1 MRSPVAASILAITC
15 SAACSSAPDGADDD
29 ADAPP
34 VLEVTAPARGAQSS
48 TPTVTVTGR
57 ATDDTAGLRVTVN
70 GVAAALAADG
80 AFSATVDVGGLDII
94 ETRAIDD
101 AGHDVR
107 DVRAVLAGTLAPTG
121 AMVDDAV
128 GARIGAD
135 GFGAMSRGIATA
147 VAGAN
152 FTAAAMAANP
162 VYENTGCLGATVNVT
177 DVDVGGVEMDL
188 VPTAGAIDTDV
199 RLLNV
204 VVRMHV
210 NYKVACIGGSA
221 TVTVSADRARVH
233 GGLGLSISGDALA
246 SSLSGVTVGFTGFD
260 VDVNGIPDA
269 VVNLFNGILDD
280 RVAAALAGV
289 VRSRVPALA
298 NTALADLTGRTYG
311 VDLLGRTIA
320 VEVRPSQIDIDAD
333 GAFVALDSVVTIVG
347 AGDVD
352 YLATPGS
359 VMEGV
364 FGEAKGLGVAVAD
377 DTINQLFAGMWSAG
391 MLEQAV
397 PADGP
402 LPLAAILDDETAT
415 LDLELSLPPTA
426 STTDDILHLAVGDL
440 IVTGRDAAG
449 VELQRFAL
457 SFSTTIAAA
466 TSPDGALLLALGP
479 PNVWAQVLAQSD
491 RVDRPMDDEQLEGLV
506 EGVWGLIAPQ
516 INDALASLPLPTIGG
531 VSIREATVMP
541 NDGFVVVR
549 AQLVAN

>member
-1 MRSPVAASILAITC
+1 MRSAVAMSLLTIACASNPGDDA
-15 SAACSSAPDGADDD
+15 ADDL
-29 ADAPP
+29 PP

-70 GVAAALAADG
+70 GVAAALSADG
-80 AFSATVDVGGLDII
+80 AFTATVNVAGLDII

-107 DVRAVLAGTLAPTG
+107 DVRAVLAGTLAPTS
-121 AMVDDAV
+121 AMVEDAI

-135 GFGAMSRGIATA
+135 GFSAMSRGIATA
-147 VAGAN
+147 VGGTN
-152 FTAAAMAANP
+152 FTAVAMAANP
-162 VYENTGCLGATVNVT
+162 VYQNTGCLGATVNVT
-177 DVDVGGVEMDL
+177 DVDVGGVELDL
-188 VPTAGAIDTDV
+188 VPTTGTVDTDV
-199 RLLNV
+199 RLLDV
-204 VVRMHV
+204 VVRMSV

-221 TVTVSADRARVH
+221 TVIVSADRARIH

-246 SSLSGVTVGFTGFD
+246 SSLSGVSVGFTGFD

-280 RVAAALAGV
+280 RVAAALADA
-289 VRSRVPALA
+289 VRSRVPQLA
-298 NTALADLTGRTYG
+298 NNALRDLTGRAYG
-311 VDLLGRTIA
+311 FDLFGQAAL
-320 VEVRPSQIDIDAD
+320 VEVRPSQIHIDAD
-333 GAFVALDSVVTIVG
+333 GAFIALDSKVTFAA

-377 DTINQLFAGMWSAG
+377 DTLNQLFAGMWATG
-391 MLEQAV
+391 ALDHTV

-402 LPLAAILDDETAT
+402 LPIGALLDDETAT
-415 LDLELSLPPTA
+415 VELDLSLPPTA

-440 IVTGRDAAG
+440 IVTTRDAGG
-449 VELQRFAL
+449 VELQRFAV

-466 TSPDGALLLALGP
+466 TSPDGAILLALGP

-491 RVDRPMDDEQLEGLV
+491 RVDRPMDADAIEGLV
-506 EGVWGLIAPQ
+506 DGVWNLIAPQ
-516 INDALASLPLPTIGG
+516 INRALESLPIPTVGG
-531 VSIREATVMP
+531 VTIRDASVMP